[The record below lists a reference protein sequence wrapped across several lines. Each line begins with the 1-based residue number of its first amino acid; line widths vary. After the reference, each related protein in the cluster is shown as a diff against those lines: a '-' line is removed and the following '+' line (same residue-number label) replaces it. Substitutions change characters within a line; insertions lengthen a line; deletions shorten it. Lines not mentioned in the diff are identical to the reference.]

1 MTIELNLILK
11 FLEIVKKREIETGK
25 IISSE
30 VKRECELKKIESGLQ
45 FLIYKENE
53 DFCCESGIIVKKE
66 DRLIITEIG
75 EAILQNKESRE
86 KINQII
92 IENCLLKSE
101 FSDKIMPGLALFHN
115 DKENGIW
122 YEKKSVTELF
132 DSTEFLPLLYDVG
145 LLEKNGNNI
154 KLNSK
159 FSQNETITEYRKTKR
174 KISQKQLEAGLEIK
188 KKIGLVAEKI
198 ALDYERKR
206 LEEKGCV
213 EEANRVEQI
222 SQDWANK
229 GYDIESFN
237 DKSDDLIPDRFIE
250 VKGTTGKNFSIFWS
264 QNEIEAAQEFG
275 TKYWI
280 YFVRE
285 IDLENETTS
294 NDPEMI
300 QNPFYRIDPFDN
312 DPDNKEF
319 VKKSESIHVTKRQEN

>member
-11 FLEIVKKREIETGK
+11 FLEIVKEREIETGK

-45 FLIYKENE
+45 FLIYEENE
-53 DFCCESGIIVKKE
+53 DFCCESEIIIKKE
-66 DRLIITEIG
+66 DRLVITEIG

-92 IENCLLKSE
+92 VENCLLKSE
-101 FSDKIMPGLALFHN
+101 FSDRIMPGLALFHN

-122 YEKKSVTELF
+122 YEIEEVTKLF

-145 LLEKNGNNI
+145 LLEKDGKKI

-159 FSQNETITEYRKTKR
+159 FSQNETITEYRETKG
-174 KISQKQLEAGLEIK
+174 KISQKKLEDGLEIK
-188 KKIGLVAEKI
+188 KKIGMIAEKI
-198 ALDYERKR
+198 VVDYERKR
-206 LEEKGCV
+206 LEKEGFT
-213 EEANRVEQI
+213 EEANHVEQI

-229 GYDIESFN
+229 GYDVDSF
-237 DKSDDLIPDRFIE
+237 DGKSDDLIPDRFIE

-264 QNEIEAAQEFG
+264 QNEIEKARELG
-275 TKYWI
+275 VKYFI
-280 YFVRE
+280 YFISE
-285 IDLENETTS
+285 INLEDES
-294 NDPEMI
+294 APNDPEMI
-300 QNPFYRIDPFDN
+300 QNPFYRIDPFGS

-319 VKKSESIHVTKRQEN
+319 NKKPESIHVTKKQEN